1 MNTSRDEA
9 LLALR
14 PPVEVAPTAM
24 TPAEQ
29 FQNTTLRPLLKLQN
43 ALLLH
48 VFGDYLTK
56 RKNTFAQ
63 MAANDQLTY
72 IDHTI
77 RQDQKF
83 KNLLVGLILGHFTGN
98 EWQTFRTNEAE
109 LTRRIVALLIQR
121 LQHQLVSH

>member
-1 MNTSRDEA
+1 MNPSRDAA

-14 PPVEVAPTAM
+14 PAINSDATAM

-29 FQNTTLRPLLKLQN
+29 FQNTSLRPLLKLQN
-43 ALLLH
+43 ELIVA
-48 VFGDYLTK
+48 VFGAYLNK

-63 MAANDQLTY
+63 MATPDQLTY

-83 KNLLVGLILGHFTGN
+83 KNLLVGLIVGHFTAE
-98 EWQTFRTNEAE
+98 EWQLFRADEAE
-109 LTRRIVALLIQR
+109 LTRRLITMMVQRIQDQVVAR
-121 LQHQLVSH
+121 